1 MHGSQQRL
9 DVDQETARHQ
19 GETNGC
25 TDSVYIL
32 KDTHELNGLM
42 HHVREY
48 FAVTPQVK
56 RMHRSI
62 YASLCRDILGG
73 L

>member
-1 MHGSQQRL
+1 VHWLSIY
-9 DVDQETARHQ
+9 T
-19 GETNGC
+19 
-25 TDSVYIL
+25 I